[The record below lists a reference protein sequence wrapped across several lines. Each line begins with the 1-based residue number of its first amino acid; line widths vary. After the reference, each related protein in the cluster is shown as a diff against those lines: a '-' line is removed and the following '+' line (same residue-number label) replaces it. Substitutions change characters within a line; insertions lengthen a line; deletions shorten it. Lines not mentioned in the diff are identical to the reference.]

1 MKFNAPIIIVASVI
15 CLFIG
20 CAAGKSGAQAE
31 ADATTARTIRD
42 FKELHKDSLYFY
54 REAYGAA
61 VGLINAME
69 INDDSIDPY
78 YDGPDRTLELQS
90 RAYRRYCEESNKLDE
105 FLK

>member
-1 MKFNAPIIIVASVI
+1 MKFNAPLIIIASVL

-20 CAAGKSGAQAE
+20 CTAGRSSAQEAA
-31 ADATTARTIRD
+31 DVTIARTVREFEQSYQD
-42 FKELHKDSLYFY
+42 SVSYYRNAYNASVELLDAL
-54 REAYGAA
+54 G
-61 VGLINAME
+61 ID
-69 INDDSIDPY
+69 DDSIDPY